1 MIIQTI
7 DNDQDIDVSM
17 MIHKNSVNKTYFDW
31 DDIKENDKMDDIDQN
46 FILLYIYNNR
56 S

>member
-1 MIIQTI
+1 MIIETI

-31 DDIKENDKMDDIDQN
+31 DDIKDIDQMEEEHQS
-46 FILLYIYNNR
+46 FIPYFTYI
-56 S
+56 